1 MSSTTDIEQRLLEAE
16 TERDAL
22 KAYARKATATITELH
37 GGGSECFAGKIGDM
51 YVADLDFCK
60 QRIRERESK
69 AHIRFVDVT
78 KQLRA
83 ARSNLEEAE
92 GALEPF
98 AEAGKAMLLTG
109 GKNPK
114 LSGHRLAEHLECARR
129 TLASLREADHA

>member
-1 MSSTTDIEQRLLEAE
+1 MSDIEQRLREQGDIEERLRLPISESMFVRRSDMLRALFAERAEAADEIARLEADNASL
-16 TERDAL
+16 R
-22 KAYARKATATITELH
+22 
-37 GGGSECFAGKIGDM
+37 
-51 YVADLDFCK
+51 
-60 QRIRERESK
+60 SK
-69 AHIRFVDVT
+69 
-78 KQLRA
+78 
-83 ARSNLEEAE
+83 LEEAE